1 MLYLSHN
8 RKSYTPVKE
17 RTYIMENINCLGDM
31 CPLPLLKL
39 QQCKELSKK
48 GETIKLVT
56 DHSCSVE
63 SITEFCQKNN
73 LNIEITEPMNGIWEL
88 FISLK

>member
-1 MLYLSHN
+1 
-8 RKSYTPVKE
+8 
-17 RTYIMENINCLGDM
+17 MENINCLGDM

-39 QQCKELSKK
+39 RQCKELTEK
-48 GETIKLVT
+48 GQTVKLVT

-73 LNIEITEPMNGIWEL
+73 LDIQITEPMNGIWEL
-88 FISLK
+88 FISPKNTL

>member
-1 MLYLSHN
+1 
-8 RKSYTPVKE
+8 
-17 RTYIMENINCLGDM
+17 MENINCLGDM

-39 QQCKELSKK
+39 QQCKELSQK

-73 LNIEITEPMNGIWEL
+73 LNLEITEPMNGIWEL

>member
-1 MLYLSHN
+1 
-8 RKSYTPVKE
+8 
-17 RTYIMENINCLGDM
+17 M

>member
-1 MLYLSHN
+1 
-8 RKSYTPVKE
+8 
-17 RTYIMENINCLGDM
+17 M

-39 QQCKELSKK
+39 QQCKELSQK
-48 GETIKLVT
+48 GEIIKLVT

-63 SITEFCQKNN
+63 SITEFCKKNN
-73 LNIEITEPMNGIWEL
+73 LNLEVTEPMNGIWEL